1 MKQPTPIFAADNMI
15 VELKIVNVM
24 AGIFFFFVLIVAVG
38 SLMDCY
44 VKGLNQKEA
53 GR

>member
-1 MKQPTPIFAADNMI
+1 MT
-15 VELKIVNVM
+15 
-24 AGIFFFFVLIVAVG
+24 GIYIFFVLTVAVG

-53 GR
+53 GK